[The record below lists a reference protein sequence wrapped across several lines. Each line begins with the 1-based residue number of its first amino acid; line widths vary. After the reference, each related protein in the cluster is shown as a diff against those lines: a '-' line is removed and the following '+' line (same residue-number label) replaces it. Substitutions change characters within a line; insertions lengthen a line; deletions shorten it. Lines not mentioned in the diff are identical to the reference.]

1 MDRENQ
7 PRSLQSP
14 WWLGKARPVL
24 SRCSRFQ
31 IGGVSGTLWENQGI
45 LRKLTGAPKG
55 SSRNVVLFIDST
67 QFAGGAEGGERDL
80 VILAMCSTI
89 LSPSGVHV
97 STRKVK

>member
-67 QFAGGAEGGERDL
+67 PRAGAGCPRS
-80 VILAMCSTI
+80 LAH
-89 LSPSGVHV
+89 LAAG
-97 STRKVK
+97 